1 VATSDPVGTALA
13 SIAAGAASGAVV
25 LTAGVFGLRVL
36 QSGDPAAVSPD
47 VGGLILS
54 ATVSAGLLAATLVTW
69 FRSRPVGDTR
79 RRGVAAVVAVFG
91 MVILAALAPLADTV
105 GGIAGLGVYL
115 AALAAAALAAHRAAR
130 RTGTA

>member
-13 SIAAGAASGAVV
+13 SVAAGAASGAVV
-25 LTAGVFGLRVL
+25 LTAGVFALRVL

-47 VGGLILS
+47 LGGLILS
-54 ATVSAGLLAATLVTW
+54 AAVSAGLLATALVTW
-69 FRSRPVGDTR
+69 FRSRPVDDIR

-105 GGIAGLGVYL
+105 GGIGGLGAYL
-115 AALAAAALAAHRAAR
+115 AVLAAAALAAHRAAR
-130 RTGTA
+130 RAGAA

>member
-25 LTAGVFGLRVL
+25 LTAGVFTLRLL
-36 QSGDPAAVSPD
+36 QAGDPSAVSPD
-47 VGGLILS
+47 LGGLILS
-54 ATVSAGLLAATLVTW
+54 AAVSAGLLAAALVTW
-69 FRSRPVGDTR
+69 FRSRAVGDVR

-105 GGIAGLGVYL
+105 GGIAGLGSYL
-115 AALAAAALAAHRAAR
+115 AALAVAALAAHRAAR
-130 RTGTA
+130 RAGTA

>member
-54 ATVSAGLLAATLVTW
+54 AAVSAALLTAALVAW
-69 FRSRPVGDTR
+69 FGSRPVDDIR

-91 MVILAALAPLADTV
+91 MVILSALAPLADTAA
-105 GGIAGLGVYL
+105 GIAGLGAYL
-115 AALAAAALAAHRAAR
+115 AVLAAAALAAHRAAR
-130 RTGTA
+130 RAGTA